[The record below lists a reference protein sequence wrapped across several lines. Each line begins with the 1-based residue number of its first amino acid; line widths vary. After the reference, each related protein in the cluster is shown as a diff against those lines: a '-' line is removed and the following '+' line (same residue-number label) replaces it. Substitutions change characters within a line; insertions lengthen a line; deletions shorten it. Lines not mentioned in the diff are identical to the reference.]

1 MPPGGGQYRDEKQRR
16 VERRVGRR
24 GRAVSRLNGAEGG
37 TRVGGLMTTRQ
48 KPENRIWNPACE
60 CMPRPALE
68 ALQLER
74 LQAIVKVAWE
84 KVGYYRAKMEAAGVR
99 PEDIR
104 ALVDAALLPFTTK
117 DDLRAC
123 FPYQAFATPLEDVV
137 RIHASS
143 GTTGQATVVGY
154 TRQDLDT
161 WSELMARLHTAA
173 GMTRSDIVQIAFGY
187 GFFTGGIGHHYGVE
201 KVGAAVLPVSSG
213 KSERQIQIMK
223 DYGSTV
229 LICTPSYGMYL
240 AELIEATGSRPD
252 IKLRL
257 GLFGGE
263 AWTDAMRQALER
275 GLGVFATDN
284 YGLSEVLGPGVSC
297 ECVEQHGMH
306 LAEDHFLPELIDPAT
321 GRVVTAAAGGG
332 ELVLTTLTKQGIP
345 VIRYRT
351 RDLCTF
357 YEGDCPCGRTGRR
370 MSKVSARSDDMLI
383 IRGVNVYPQQI
394 EEALLSVEG
403 VTPNYQI
410 VASRKGALDDLEVLV
425 EVHESLFFDEMTK
438 QQSIKQAIERRI
450 EVAVGLHVNVRL
462 VEPGSTPRSEGKA
475 VRVIDRRPRS

>member
-1 MPPGGGQYRDEKQRR
+1 M
-16 VERRVGRR
+16 
-24 GRAVSRLNGAEGG
+24 N
-37 TRVGGLMTTRQ
+37 TTAT
-48 KPENRIWNPACE
+48 PENRIWNPACE
-60 CMPRPALE
+60 CMPRPELE

-74 LQAIVKVAWE
+74 LRRIVRLTWD
-84 KVGYYRAKMEAAGVR
+84 KVGYYRAKMEAAGVA

-104 ALVDAALLPFTTK
+104 SLADAAKLPFTTK
-117 DDLRAC
+117 DDLRGC
-123 FPYQAFATPLEDVV
+123 FPYQAFAAPMDDVV

-154 TRQDLDT
+154 TRQDLDM
-161 WSELMARLHTAA
+161 WSELMARLQTAA
-173 GMTRSDIVQIAFGY
+173 GVTKSDIVQIAFGY

-240 AELIEATGSRPD
+240 AELIEKTGIR
-252 IKLRL
+252 KELRLRL

-263 AWTDAMRQALER
+263 AWTETMRQALEK

-284 YGLSEVLGPGVSC
+284 YGLSEVLGPGVAC
-297 ECVEQHGMH
+297 ECVEQRGMH
-306 LAEDHFLPELIDPAT
+306 IAEDHFLPELIDPAT
-321 GRVVTAAAGGG
+321 GEAAADPHGAGG

-357 YEGDCPCGRTGRR
+357 LPGDCACGRTGRR

-394 EEALLSVEG
+394 EEALLSIEG
-403 VTPNYQI
+403 VAPHYQI
-410 VASRKGALDDLEVLV
+410 VVSREGALDVLEVLV
-425 EVHESLFFDEMTK
+425 EVTENLFFDEMTK
-438 QQSIKQAIERRI
+438 QQTMKDQIGRKLETSLGVHAK
-450 EVAVGLHVNVRL
+450 VRL

-475 VRVIDRRPRS
+475 VRVIDKRKPA